1 MPKLRSVFAATFV
14 AVMCLPHAFAAD
26 TLLVSHQQSLYE
38 YTLAGNLVSQATIPA
53 GGDSGA
59 RDIVQTR
66 TNAVAVF
73 NGTFSPR
80 LSVLR
85 AGAWNSTAIAGWS
98 TVNNGTYGGIASLGH
113 FLYVTDMATA
123 GAVERG
129 LIRVD
134 TRSGTNQRF
143 LQGRDYIDVSAG
155 LDGKLYA
162 LQNDYG
168 LLDVIDPASM
178 TVIAQRALGHMSGSR
193 AVAVD
198 ADGTIFMASWG
209 GYVAKFSAAG
219 VELERRTF
227 ANNLSDIDINDAGLL
242 VMGTWFGK
250 VFVSDVEL
258 ATETSFGVGSSDAFV
273 AFRDPS
279 PHTLVATHAGS
290 GITRR
295 LVLNWTGGTSSI
307 DVMRNGQLVYRGAN
321 TGTYSHLSVPTRKPN
336 TYEVCNT
343 GRTCTETLLVP
354 WTSM

>member
-1 MPKLRSVFAATFV
+1 MSKLRSAFAATFV
-14 AVMCLPHAFAAD
+14 AVTSLPYAFAAD

-38 YTLAGNLVSQATIPA
+38 YTLAGDLVSQTTIPA

-85 AGAWNSTAIAGWS
+85 AGTWTSTAIPGWS

-113 FLYVTDMATA
+113 YLYVTDMATG

-134 TRSGTNQRF
+134 TRSGTHQRF
-143 LQGRDYIDVSAG
+143 LQDREYIDVSAG
-155 LDGKLYA
+155 LDGKLYG

-168 LLDVIDPASM
+168 LLDVIDPTSM
-178 TVIAQRALGHMSGSR
+178 TVIAQRALGHSSGSR
-193 AVAVD
+193 SVAVD
-198 ADGTIFMASWG
+198 ADGTIFMASWS
-209 GYVAKFSAAG
+209 GYVAKYSAAG
-219 VELERRTF
+219 VELKRRSF

-242 VMGTWFGK
+242 VMGNWFGQ
-250 VFVSDVEL
+250 VLVSDVEL
-258 ATETSFGVGSSDAFV
+258 ATETSFSVGSWDAFV

-279 PHTLVATHAGS
+279 PHTLVATHTGS
-290 GITRR
+290 GMERR
-295 LVLNWTGGTSSI
+295 LVLTWTGGTGSI
-307 DVMRNGQLVYRGAN
+307 DVMRNGQLVYRGPN
-321 TGTYSHLSVPTRKPN
+321 TGTYSRLSMPTRKSN